1 MDIRE
6 LINKLREARQERAGL
21 VSDMRATV
29 ELALAEKRAQT
40 PAEDKQYADL
50 KAKVDALTKQ
60 IDTDAAE
67 VEAYRAEALANPSGE
82 WASGDGQHRGS
93 YGPGNRN
100 GQSPLIFRTKDGREV
115 RAVRSNESFAAAV
128 RSGTPGGPGSDIS
141 VGQFIRSM
149 ITGARSP
156 AEQRALAETTQSGGA
171 YLIPTP
177 LATELIDV
185 LRNAT
190 QVVRAGAV
198 TIPMDSATLSFARAK
213 ADPAVAWKVELN
225 PIVPADP
232 GLEGVILTAHTLVG
246 MTIISVEVAEDA
258 IGGEQVIADMLG
270 KALALELDRVALV
283 GSGTPPEPKGVLGA
297 QDVQTTAHD
306 KPFADYGVLSD
317 AIAKLWTANSE
328 PNGIIWHPNVQAAA

>member
-1 MDIRE
+1 M
-6 LINKLREARQERAGL
+6 
-21 VSDMRATV
+21 
-29 ELALAEKRAQT
+29 
-40 PAEDKQYADL
+40 
-50 KAKVDALTKQ
+50 
-60 IDTDAAE
+60 
-67 VEAYRAEALANPSGE
+67 
-82 WASGDGQHRGS
+82 
-93 YGPGNRN
+93 
-100 GQSPLIFRTKDGREV
+100 
-115 RAVRSNESFAAAV
+115 
-128 RSGTPGGPGSDIS
+128 
-141 VGQFIRSM
+141 
-149 ITGARSP
+149 
-156 AEQRALAETTQSGGA
+156 
-171 YLIPTP
+171 
-177 LATELIDV
+177 

-306 KPFADYGVLSD
+306 KPFADYGALSD

-328 PNGIIWHPNVQAAA
+328 LNGIIWHPNVQAAAEKLVATCSGSTADGAADGRRVAEVSDQSDPIDWQRDAQGRECDLRRRLARVDDRNADRGQGRSVAPRAWSV